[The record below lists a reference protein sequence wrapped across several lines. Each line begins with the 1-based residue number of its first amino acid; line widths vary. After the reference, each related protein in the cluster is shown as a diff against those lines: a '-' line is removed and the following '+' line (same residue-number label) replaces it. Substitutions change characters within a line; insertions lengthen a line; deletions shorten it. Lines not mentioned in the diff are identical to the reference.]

1 MSIMDP
7 RLAVAVLASL
17 IGGLLVVPPPAA
29 GQAIAYKEPGG
40 NVKIARGIDK
50 VTQEADSIDNTG
62 VSNAVTL
69 GRISDLDDDGTL
81 EVPAIIDGN
90 NNGVGDLVLIEP
102 DGSTEIENDA
112 AEFSRAALGVGDGPA
127 GASTNGKP
135 EIIYRA
141 TSPGKVSLFTSPSQ
155 GTEEV
160 EL

>member
-1 MSIMDP
+1 MDT

-17 IGGLLVVPPPAA
+17 IGGLLVVAPPAA
-29 GQAIAYKEPGG
+29 GQVVAYEDASDGT
-40 NVKIARGIDK
+40 VKIARGIDK
-50 VTQEADSIDNTG
+50 STQNAETIDDTE